1 MEEEVVSSAV
11 PEEKKEEEKVS
22 EKVAEICLMY
32 VCTVPAILVKEIERC
47 PHS

>member
-1 MEEEVVSSAV
+1 MEEEVVSSV

-32 VCTVPAILVKEIERC
+32 YVPAILVKEIERC